1 MAVSAQAG
9 ATPASGE
16 PAVAGSSADF
26 ALLVTY
32 VVLALVFSFMCSIAE
47 AVLLSITPSFVEG
60 LRATRPRH
68 AALLTR
74 LKYGNLDRSLAAI
87 LTLNTIAHTVG
98 AIAAGAKAAQVF
110 GNAWIGVFSAVMTL
124 MILFLTEIVPKT
136 IGAVYW
142 ARLTGPTALFVRTLI
157 VVLYPLVWT
166 SERLT
171 RLVSHGKSVHIFSR
185 DELAAMTRVGEQAG
199 HIKDS
204 ESRIIQNLL
213 RFGSLTV
220 TDIMTPRTVI
230 SALSEETTLDDAM
243 PFLSRTPFSRLPV
256 YRSDL
261 DDVVGFILKDEVMLR
276 IALGHGDEVLSS
288 MKRRL
293 VAVPEATSLS
303 VLMDTLLKERQH
315 IAVVIDEYG
324 GTTGLVTLEDLVETL
339 IGVEI
344 VDETDEVED
353 MQTLAR
359 RLWIERARDLGIEPT
374 TEPPP
379 PAR

>member
-1 MAVSAQAG
+1 MAVPARAG
-9 ATPASGE
+9 ATGASGE
-16 PAVAGSSADF
+16 PVVAGTSADV
-26 ALLVTY
+26 ALLVTFI
-32 VVLALVFSFMCSIAE
+32 VLALVFSFLCSIAE
-47 AVLLSITPSFVEG
+47 AVLLSITPSYVEG
-60 LRATRPRH
+60 LRAKRPRH

-74 LKYGNLDRSLAAI
+74 LKYDNLDRSLAAI

-98 AIAAGAKAAQVF
+98 AIGAGAKATLVF
-110 GNAWIGVFSAVMTL
+110 GSAWFGVFSAVMTL
-124 MILFLTEIVPKT
+124 MILFLSEIVPKT
-136 IGAVYW
+136 IGALYW
-142 ARLTGPTALFVRTLI
+142 ARLAGPTALFVRILI
-157 VVLYPLVWT
+157 VVLYPLVWA

-185 DELAAMTRVGEQAG
+185 DELAAMTRVGEQTG

-213 RFGSLTV
+213 RFGSLKV

-243 PFLSRTPFSRLPV
+243 QLLTRSPFSRVPV
-256 YRSDL
+256 FRSDL

-276 IALGHGDEVLSS
+276 IALGHGDEVLRS

-293 VAVPEATSLS
+293 VAVPETTSLS
-303 VLMDTLLKERQH
+303 VLMDTFLKERQH

-359 RLWIERARDLGIEPT
+359 RLWMERARDLGIEPT
-374 TEPPP
+374 AEPPP